1 MKRIRL
7 EQVNEATNTFKAYE
21 VVIEERPDGWAVSGW
36 NGRIGK
42 PLKEQPKVIGAS
54 REEAE
59 KAFEALLRGQIK
71 KGYLPKGEAAAQVAV
86 PEGAKADP
94 DLIPAL
100 PTAMGEEPITLRREE
115 WLVQEKHDGE
125 NRPVRATA
133 DAVIFANRGGQPVP
147 GTEALR
153 DALAAIR
160 DAHGPFLINAEDM
173 GADGIVV
180 FDVVEGFGVS
190 RSSPFAERNE
200 ALARFAEAARD
211 AALIRA
217 DVAVPLLKFEEDGG
231 EAALRRANAEGYVLK
246 RADAPYAPGR
256 TNNPKKAAMLK
267 VKFVEDA
274 TFRISEGREAGKRS
288 VGIEAWDEKAGV
300 WVQKGNVTVPVNAQ
314 MPEPGTFAD
323 VRYLYAY
330 DGGSVYQ
337 PVWKG
342 AREGV
347 SPEDCA
353 VSKLKMKAAPVLEDE
368 DGLSM

>member
-1 MKRIRL
+1 MKRIRV

-21 VVIEERPDGWAVSGW
+21 ISLDERPDGWAVSGW

-42 PLKEQPKVIGAS
+42 PLKEQPKIAGAS

-59 KAFEALLRGQIK
+59 KVFEALLKGQMK
-71 KGYLPKGEAAAQVAV
+71 KGYLPKGEAAATVAV
-86 PEGAKADP
+86 PESAKPDP

-100 PTAMGEEPITLRREE
+100 PTAMGEEPLKLNRDE

-133 DAVIFANRGGQPVP
+133 EGVNFANRGGQPVP

-153 DALAAIR
+153 DALAVIR
-160 DAHGPFLINAEDM
+160 DEHGPFLINTEDM

-180 FDVVEGFGVS
+180 FDIVEGFGVS
-190 RSSPFAERNE
+190 RASTFAERNE
-200 ALARFAEAARD
+200 ALARFAEAARGSS
-211 AALIRA
+211 LIRV
-217 DVAVPLLKFEEDGG
+217 DVAVPLARFEAEGG

-256 TNNPKKAAMLK
+256 AANPKKAAMLK

-288 VGIEAWDEKAGV
+288 VGIEAWDEGAGV

-342 AREGV
+342 ARTGV
-347 SPEDCA
+347 MPEDCA